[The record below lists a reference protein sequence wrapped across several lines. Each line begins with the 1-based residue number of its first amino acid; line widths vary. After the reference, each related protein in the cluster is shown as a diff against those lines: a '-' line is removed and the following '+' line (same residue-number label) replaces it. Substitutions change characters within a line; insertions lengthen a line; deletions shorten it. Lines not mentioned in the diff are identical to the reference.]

1 MPRSHALCRVG
12 GGFGISSY
20 LQYLGCYMGQK
31 EVFQEAS
38 ESIGR
43 LTGAELSAKQ
53 VERLCHYYGT
63 LLESELEASIL
74 AGETADTFT
83 GKEAQPHYLMADGA
97 LFMTR
102 EDSWKEAKLARIFRS
117 GDCLDLGGEDARGW
131 IRESQY
137 VVHLGGCK
145 EFLEKLEYRIHS
157 LKRIVIVADG
167 APWFWDWVESHYPDM
182 LQILDFYHA
191 TQHLWAFARERFKD
205 ESERKQWGQAMTG
218 LLLEDGID
226 EVLEELLNMEKSTS
240 KAAEKARMSLI
251 RYYKTHQKR
260 MKYKTFRDQGLLI
273 GSGPIESAHRD
284 VLQERLKLSGQ
295 RWTFAGWQAVANL
308 RALEKGSQWHRMIAF
323 TQDNRAA

>member
-1 MPRSHALCRVG
+1 MLCKVG

-20 LQYLGCYMGQK
+20 MQYLGCYMGQK
-31 EVFQEAS
+31 EVFEEAS
-38 ESIGR
+38 QSIGR

-74 AGETADTFT
+74 AGETGDTFA
-83 GKEAQPHYLMADGA
+83 GKEEEPHYLMADGA
-97 LFMTR
+97 MFMTR
-102 EDSWKEAKLARIFRS
+102 EDSWKEAKLARIFRA
-117 GDCLDLGGEDARGW
+117 GDCLKLGEVDARGW

-137 VVHLGGCK
+137 VVHLGGYK

-157 LKRIVIVADG
+157 LKRLVIVADG
-167 APWFWDWVESHYPDM
+167 APWFWDWVESCYPGM
-182 LQILDFYHA
+182 VQILDFYHA
-191 TQHLWAFARERFKD
+191 TQHLWAFAREWFKD
-205 ESERKQWGQAMTG
+205 ELERKHWAEARIG

-226 EVLEELLNMEKSTS
+226 EVLQELQSIEESSS
-240 KAAEKARMSLI
+240 KAAEKARRSLI
-251 RYYKTHQKR
+251 QYYKTHQKR
-260 MKYKTFRDQGLLI
+260 MKYKTYRDQGLLI

-323 TQDNRAA
+323 TQDKMAA